1 MISKKLAGVRTRIAP
16 SPTGW
21 LHIGTARAALF
32 NYLFARRHGGSFVV
46 RIEDTDL
53 ERSDKKFEADILEG
67 LSWLGIEWD
76 EGPIVDTRNYKGD
89 YGPYRQTERL
99 DSYEHYLNKLLEQG
113 RVFYCAH
120 TAQELEIEHRAQMET
135 KQALRH
141 ICAHRDA
148 SNTEGIIRFK
158 NTASGCITFTDCIRG
173 AISFNT
179 ELLGDFSLAKNI
191 RAPLYNFAVVIDD
204 KEMAITHVLRGE
216 DHIPNTPKQI
226 LIQDALAFERPLYAH
241 LPLILG
247 PDRSKLSKRHGE
259 TSLNAYRHEGYLGQA
274 LVNFIALLG
283 WNPDDE
289 REIFSLDEL
298 EKEFSLEKVQK
309 SGAVFN
315 KEKLQWLNGE
325 YIRRMDRETLAANL
339 YPFLQES
346 FGNIPQDI
354 LHRVAKIEQPRLKT
368 FADVQALPFLFK
380 DPSYEK
386 ELLLWKGIQEPVEAA
401 THLRAIEKILCDIK
415 DFEKTLMPYAE
426 QHGKGNV
433 LWPLRVALSG
443 QAASPGPFEI
453 MYVIG
458 KEATLRRVRNAIAL
472 LK

>member
-1 MISKKLAGVRTRIAP
+1 MALVRTRIAP

-21 LHIGTARAALF
+21 LHIGTARTALF
-32 NYLFARRHGGSFVV
+32 NYLFARRHGGTFVV

-76 EGPIVDTRNYKGD
+76 EGPGKGD

-99 DSYEHYLNKLLEQG
+99 DSYERYLNKLLEQG

-120 TAQELEIEHRAQMET
+120 TAQELETERQAQMET
-135 KQALRH
+135 KQAQRH
-141 ICAHRDA
+141 ICTHRNA
-148 SNTEGIIRFK
+148 GNTEGIIRFK
-158 NTASGCITFTDCIRG
+158 NTASECITFTDCIRG
-173 AISFNT
+173 DISFNT
-179 ELLGDFSLAKNI
+179 ELLGDFSLAKNT

-204 KEMAITHVLRGE
+204 KEMAITHILRGE

-226 LIQDALAFERPLYAH
+226 LIQDALAFERPRYAH

-259 TSLNAYRHEGYLGQA
+259 TSLNAYRHEGYLGQV
-274 LVNFIALLG
+274 LVNFIAFLG
-283 WNPDDE
+283 WNPGDE

-309 SGAVFN
+309 SGAIFN
-315 KEKLQWLNGE
+315 KEKLQWLNGA
-325 YIRRMDRETLAANL
+325 YIRRMDIPTLAAKL
-339 YPFLQES
+339 HPFLQES
-346 FGNIPQDI
+346 FGNIAEDI
-354 LHRVAKIEQPRLKT
+354 LHRVAQIEQPRLKT
-368 FADVQALPFLFK
+368 FADVQVLSFLFK
-380 DPSYEK
+380 DPSYK
-386 ELLLWKGIQEPVEAA
+386 KKLLLWKGTQKPAEAM
-401 THLRAIEKILCDIK
+401 THLKTIEKLLCDTK
-415 DFEKTLMPYAE
+415 DSEKTLMLYAE

-443 QAASPGPFEI
+443 QVASPGPFEI

-458 KEATLRRVRNAIAL
+458 KEATLRRIRNAIAL

>member
-1 MISKKLAGVRTRIAP
+1 M
-16 SPTGW
+16 
-21 LHIGTARAALF
+21 
-32 NYLFARRHGGSFVV
+32 

-76 EGPIVDTRNYKGD
+76 EGP
-89 YGPYRQTERL
+89 YRQTERL
-99 DSYEHYLNKLLEQG
+99 DSYERYLNKLLEQG
-113 RVFYCAH
+113 KVFYCAH
-120 TAQELEIEHRAQMET
+120 TVQELETERKAQMEA

-141 ICAHRDA
+141 ICAHRNA
-148 SNTEGIIRFK
+148 GNTEGIIRFK
-158 NTASGCITFTDCIRG
+158 NNASGSVTFIDCIRG
-173 AISFNT
+173 TISFNA
-179 ELLGDFSLAKNI
+179 ELLGDFSLAKNT
-191 RAPLYNFAVVIDD
+191 RTPLYNFAVVVDD
-204 KEMAITHVLRGE
+204 DEMTITHILRGE

-259 TSLNAYRHEGYLGQA
+259 TPLNAYRHEGYLGQA

-283 WNPDDE
+283 WNPGDE

-309 SGAVFN
+309 SGAIFN

-325 YIRRMDRETLAANL
+325 YIRRMDIPALATNL
-339 YPFLQES
+339 HPFLQES
-346 FGNIPQDI
+346 FGNIAEDI
-354 LHRVAKIEQPRLKT
+354 LHKVAKIEQPRLKT
-368 FADVQALPFLFK
+368 FADVKALPFLFK

-386 ELLLWKGIQEPVEAA
+386 ELLLWKGTQKPAQAA
-401 THLRAIEKILCDIK
+401 MHLKAVEKILCDIK
-415 DFEKTLMPYAE
+415 DFEKTLIPYAE

-458 KEATLRRVRNAIAL
+458 KEAALQRVRNAIAL
-472 LK
+472 LEHTPHVIT